1 MNLHAVQTF
10 EAMEEVKTML
20 SVKACMMNPQTNTP
34 SIGMIM
40 DNIVSAYLLSHNDSF
55 VDPDTFNDAMM
66 MIGNTDGFST
76 LNERLEQFNLLPHKD
91 NQGKLYIPGKVLFSA
106 TLPSDFNYQK
116 GEVIIMNGILVSGI
130 VKSTHI
136 GTAHNSILQAL
147 HHQYGPDRAIE
158 WLDDTSFVLH
168 RYLADIGFSVGL
180 GDCFPESDEVKKIV
194 ESAYTKATMFI
205 ESLGDRPKDPVELN
219 NYENQIKGIL
229 NFTKTLGSQVSQK
242 ALSSKNRLRI
252 MADSGAKGT
261 LFNISQITAL
271 TGQSYITGE
280 RPAMEISGGT
290 RCLPYFEAGSTDPAS
305 RGFCS
310 QSFLTGI
317 SLEQFWFMAMAGRE
331 GLLDTAVKTKKTGEL
346 QRNLI
351 KSLENIRT
359 WEDGTVRDNDG
370 VIIETLYGGDSFD
383 PSEMINTR
391 TLSGDAL
398 PFFINIDATVMNLNA
413 KYGYFLPEV
422 KTQID
427 WPSVDE
433 QSPLETSSLPP
444 LEAVQISL
452 PLAKTSMVTEPIVE
466 APSLISQAELLAQQ
480 VEIQPLEISFPIT
493 PLTTFIEEQTVQPSL
508 LSLLT

>member
-40 DNIVSAYLLSHNDSF
+40 DNIDSAYLLYHNYSF

-493 PLTTFIEEQTVQPSL
+493 PLTTFIEEQAVQPSL